1 MSQRKKC
8 SVTEKQE
15 RVVGLS
21 RVLLNAHKA
30 WHRATGSPGVS
41 LLSVSDCISR
51 FPQWQL
57 LVPAYVDKTSL
68 SKYFPSKV
76 CVVEIQVR
84 LGIRTRKNKLCLE
97 YRSRVSHADSVWAA
111 IFL

>member
-1 MSQRKKC
+1 MKMCVCVVCKHGGHC
-8 SVTEKQE
+8 NVPKEKVFRNGE
-15 RVVGLS
+15 AGKGSGLS
-21 RVLLNAHKA
+21 QVLLNAHNA
-30 WHRATGSPGVS
+30 WHRVTGSPGVS

-51 FPQWQL
+51 FPLWQM

-84 LGIRTRKNKLCLE
+84 LSSRTQGKTSC
-97 YRSRVSHADSVWAA
+97 V
-111 IFL
+111 